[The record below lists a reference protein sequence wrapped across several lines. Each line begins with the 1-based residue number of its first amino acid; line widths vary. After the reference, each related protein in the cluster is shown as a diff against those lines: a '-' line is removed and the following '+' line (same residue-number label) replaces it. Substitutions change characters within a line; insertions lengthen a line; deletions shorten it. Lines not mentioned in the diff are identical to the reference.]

1 MQQIKCPHPIFGL
14 ATIENELVAVGGVAN
29 EEEKE
34 EEKEEDRDRPI
45 NKVFSFSL
53 DNTGEET
60 WKEKYPEMKEA
71 RVHPEVVVFGKYL
84 IVLGGFIHDP
94 YLRPVTSVEVLDL
107 EEKRWYTINLPEEC
121 SSMNW
126 LSACIC
132 GEDIYIA
139 VRHDDPEFHST
150 IQEFLEPKFKDGEF
164 LYYRHKYDYDPPSPL
179 PCYSLYRCS
188 VEELVKSAKDGNN
201 QLRWQ
206 KLDHPHPSV
215 YRNSNQE
222 RQHDEGCVDDGW
234 DGIPI
239 VELETEY
246 LAYKVCKFVLSHIN
260 NTLVAVGCN
269 HVTSVSFEGNKTQL
283 KSAYSSYRVEEK
295 ERIEGSGG
303 EIYYSDEIMTS
314 RHRDTIDKECHV
326 YVYDTMDYSWKRV
339 KTTTENGASNCKP
352 TVAVVDNKLV
362 IVRDSKHI
370 HIVNFP

>member
-1 MQQIKCPHPIFGL
+1 MQQIECPHGLFGL
-14 ATIENELVAVGGVAN
+14 ATVENELVAVGGLVI
-29 EEEKE
+29 EEPSAIASAK
-34 EEKEEDRDRPI
+34 
-45 NKVFSFSL
+45 KVLSFSL
-53 DNTGEET
+53 DKTGEQT
-60 WKEKYPEMKEA
+60 WIEKYPEMKEA
-71 RVHPEVVVFGKYL
+71 RVRPEVVVFEKYL
-84 IVLGGFIHDP
+84 IVLGGFICDP
-94 YLRPVTSVEVLDL
+94 DLRPVTSGEVLDL
-107 EEKRWYTINLPEEC
+107 EENHWYTINLPEEC

-150 IQEFLEPKFKDGEF
+150 IQEFLEPKYEDGEF
-164 LYYRHKYDYDPPSPL
+164 LYYRHKYDYDPPSPW

-188 VEELVKSAKDGNN
+188 VEELVKSAKEGNNPSN

-215 YRNSNQE
+215 YKNSNQE

-246 LAYKVCKFVLSHIN
+246 LAYEVCGFVLSHIN

-269 HVTSVSFEGNKTQL
+269 HVTSVSFEDNKTQL

-314 RHRDTIDKECHV
+314 RDRDTIDKECHV
-326 YVYDTMDYSWKRV
+326 YIYDTTDYSWKRV

-362 IVRDSKHI
+362 IVRDSEHI
-370 HIVNFP
+370 HIVNFPLNY